1 MRVIICGAGRVGY
14 GLAARLSQE
23 RNTVTV
29 IDTSPDLVRQITN
42 ELDVRGVIGHGSH
55 PDVLV
60 RAGIRDCD
68 MIIAVTYADEVN
80 MMACQVAHSLFDVP
94 TKVARVR
101 AQGYLDSRWND
112 LYSRENMPIDIIIS
126 PEIEIGK
133 AILRRLNT
141 PGAFNVVPFGDGAVQ
156 LLGVEIQ
163 EDCPIIQTPI
173 RQIPDLFTGL
183 HAAVVGIERDGELF
197 APTPDDPL
205 EVGDQAYIVTQA
217 AHSKRLLEVI
227 GSNQAQARHI
237 VIIGGG
243 NVGTY
248 VAEKLEGKSGMRV
261 RVIEKD
267 KGRAERAAESLSRT
281 VILNGDAMDA
291 EIQEEAGVANAEMV
305 ISLTNND
312 SVNILSA
319 VLAKK
324 IGAKSTISLIN
335 EVSMQE
341 MQSELGIDII
351 IDPRAST
358 ISSILRHVRRGRILE
373 VYSLEQGGAEVI
385 EGEVLDTSPMAG
397 KMLRDLALSEGVA
410 IGAIVTDLGVFP
422 PSPDLVLR
430 PGNRVVLL
438 AEKGALDSI
447 MTMFR
452 VSSDYY

>member
-14 GLAARLSQE
+14 GLASRLSSE

-29 IDTSPDLVRQITN
+29 IDTSADLIRQITN
-42 ELDVRGVIGHGSH
+42 ELDVRGVVGHGSH

-60 RAGIRDCD
+60 RAGIADCD

-101 AQGYLDSRWND
+101 AQGYLDSQWND

-133 AILRRLNT
+133 SILRRLNT
-141 PGAFNVVPFGDGAVQ
+141 PGAFNVVPFADGAVQ
-156 LLGVEIQ
+156 MLGVEIQ
-163 EDCPIIQTPI
+163 EDCPIVQTPI

-205 EVGDQAYIVTQA
+205 EVGDRAYIVTQA
-217 AHSKRLLEVI
+217 AHSTRLLEVL
-227 GSNQAQARHI
+227 GSNETQARHI

-261 RVIEKD
+261 RVIESD
-267 KGRAERAAESLSRT
+267 KERAEKAAESLTRT

-291 EIQEEAGVANAEMV
+291 SIQEEAGVSNAEIV

-324 IGAKSTISLIN
+324 LGAKHTISLIN

-341 MQSELGIDII
+341 MQSELGINMI

-373 VYSLEQGGAEVI
+373 VYSLEHGGAEVI
-385 EGEVLDTSPMAG
+385 EGEVLETSSMAG
-397 KMLRDLALSEGVA
+397 KALRDVPLEEGVA
-410 IGAIVTDLGVFP
+410 IGAIIANGEILF
-422 PSPDLVLR
+422 PSPDIVLR
-430 PGNRVVLL
+430 AGHRVVLF
-438 AEKGALDSI
+438 AEKDALENIVS
-447 MTMFR
+447 MFR

>member
-14 GLAARLSQE
+14 GLAERLSQE

-29 IDTSPDLVRQITN
+29 IDTSPSLIRQITN

-60 RAGIRDCD
+60 RAGVSDCD

-101 AQGYLDSRWND
+101 AQGYLDNRWND

-156 LLGVEIQ
+156 MLGVEIQ

-173 RQIPDLFTGL
+173 RQIPDLFVGL
-183 HAAVVGIERDGELF
+183 HAAVVGIEREGELF

-205 EVGDQAYIVTQA
+205 EVGDRAYIVTQA
-217 AHSKRLLEVI
+217 AHSSRLLEVL
-227 GSNQAQARHI
+227 GVNQTQARHV

-261 RVIEKD
+261 RVIERD
-267 KGRAERAAESLSRT
+267 KAKAEKAAELLTRT

-291 EIQEEAGVANAEMV
+291 EIQEEAGVSNAEMV

-324 IGAKSTISLIN
+324 IGAKNTISLIN

-341 MQSELGIDII
+341 MQSELGIDMV

-385 EGEVLDTSPMAG
+385 EGEVLDTSSMAG
-397 KMLRDLALSEGVA
+397 KALGDVLLGEGVV
-410 IGAIVTDLGVFP
+410 IGAIIADGDVLF
-422 PSPDLVLR
+422 PSPDVVLK
-430 PGNRVVLL
+430 PGYRVVLF

-447 MTMFR
+447 VSMFR

>member
-14 GLAARLSQE
+14 GLAERLSQE

-60 RAGIRDCD
+60 RAGVQDCD
-68 MIIAVTYADEVN
+68 MIIGVTYADEVN
-80 MMACQVAHSLFDVP
+80 MMACQVAHSLFNVP
-94 TKVARVR
+94 IKVARVR
-101 AQGYLDSRWND
+101 AQAYLDSQWND

-156 LLGVEIQ
+156 MLGVEILD
-163 EDCPIIQTPI
+163 ECPIVQTPI

-205 EVGDQAYIVTQA
+205 EVGDRAYIVTQA
-217 AHSKRLLEVI
+217 AHSARLLEVL
-227 GSNQAQARHI
+227 GSRKVQARHV

-261 RVIEKD
+261 RVIERNKE
-267 KGRAERAAESLSRT
+267 RAEKAAEQLSRT
-281 VILNGDAMDA
+281 VILNGDAMSA
-291 EIQEEAGVANAEMV
+291 EIQEEAGVPNAEMV
-305 ISLTNND
+305 VCLTNND

-319 VLAKK
+319 VQAKK
-324 IGAKSTISLIN
+324 LGARSAISLIN
-335 EVSMQE
+335 EVSMQS
-341 MQSELGIDII
+341 MQSELGIDMI

-373 VYSLEQGGAEVI
+373 VYALEQGGAEVI

-397 KMLRDLALSEGVA
+397 KALGDVAMGEGIA
-410 IGAIVTDLGVFP
+410 IGAIISDGAVFAP
-422 PSPDLVLR
+422 TPGHILR

-438 AEKGALDSI
+438 AEKGALEDI
-447 MTMFR
+447 VTMFR